1 MSKLSWAEL
10 GGGGGGGTL
19 LALRAGGTKVAA
31 LLSGGGGT
39 LAVWSL
45 ASSLQPGAG
54 AGAGAGAGSLVTR
67 DYPWTRR
74 LELAGDSLV
83 FLSEQQLGEFCVV
96 TPGPRR
102 RDQ

>member
-1 MSKLSWAEL
+1 MSELSWTQL
-10 GGGGGGGTL
+10 GGGGGTL

-54 AGAGAGAGSLVTR
+54 AGAGAGCLVTR

>member
-1 MSKLSWAEL
+1 MSELDWAQL
-10 GGGGGGGTL
+10 GGGRGTL

-54 AGAGAGAGSLVTR
+54 AGAGAGSLVTR

-83 FLSEQQLGEFCVV
+83 FLSEQQLGKFCVV

>member
-1 MSKLSWAEL
+1 MSELDWAQL
-10 GGGGGGGTL
+10 GGGSGTL

-45 ASSLQPGAG
+45 ASSLQPGVEME
-54 AGAGAGAGSLVTR
+54 AGSLVTR

-83 FLSEQQLGEFCVV
+83 FLSEQQLGKFCVV

>member
-1 MSKLSWAEL
+1 MSELSWTEL
-10 GGGGGGGTL
+10 GTGAGGGGGTL

-54 AGAGAGAGSLVTR
+54 AGAGSLVTR

-96 TPGPRR
+96 TPGPRC
-102 RDQ
+102 